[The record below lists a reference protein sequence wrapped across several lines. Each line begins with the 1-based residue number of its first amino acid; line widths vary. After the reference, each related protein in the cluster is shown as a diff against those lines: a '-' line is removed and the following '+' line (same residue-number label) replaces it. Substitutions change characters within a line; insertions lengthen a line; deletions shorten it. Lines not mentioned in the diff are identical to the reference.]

1 MNGLKTLW
9 EGVYTM
15 RRHILTCIL
24 ALLVLSLTSSIAAC
38 GGASQPPVG
47 NPNPNTPAATSTLQV
62 SATII
67 HVPITPG
74 QVKLVLSKSH
84 YASNEIITVTITNG
98 LSTSIYA
105 SANFTDCTLV
115 LLEWKTPTG
124 WVPRGRCPS
133 ARIAGLMELKPGS
146 VTPQQLTP
154 VAGVVRPSS
163 NTTWQAGM
171 YRTIFAYSLKPDE
184 GGTQGTIVQ
193 SENFTIG

>member
-1 MNGLKTLW
+1 
-9 EGVYTM
+9 M
-15 RRHILTCIL
+15 RQHPLPLLLIILTL
-24 ALLVLSLTSSIAAC
+24 AFSTAAC

-47 NPNPNTPAATSTLQV
+47 NLNPSTPASTSTPQA

-74 QVKLVLSKSH
+74 QVRLVLSKSQ
-84 YASNEIITVTITNG
+84 YAPNEVITVTITNG

-124 WVPRGRCPS
+124 WVPRGRCP
-133 ARIAGLMELKPGS
+133 AAQFVGIVELKPGS
-146 VTPQQLTP
+146 ATPQQLTP

-163 NTTWQAGM
+163 NTTWQAGT
-171 YRTIFAYSLKPDE
+171 YRVIFAYSLKPDE

-193 SENFTIG
+193 SDNFTV